1 MGFVLWGLDQV
12 RLFFGRSLLFR
23 ILLPDTHVHEHVPR
37 PLLLQGLFISLLF
50 AGADGVYVLFLV
62 LLRTE
67 GIVFF
72 ITGTDGIHSFIAV
85 PLHVKRII
93 CQRLSFFQTDKE
105 HGRQLMKRIT
115 IYLPGFNALLLSF
128 QSPLEIVVFL

>member
-50 AGADGVYVLFLV
+50 AGADGVYVFFLV
-62 LLRTE
+62 PLRTE

-85 PLHVKRII
+85 PLHVKRVI
-93 CQRLSFFQTDKE
+93 CTNHILPPDRQRDIGNS
-105 HGRQLMKRIT
+105 
-115 IYLPGFNALLLSF
+115 
-128 QSPLEIVVFL
+128 